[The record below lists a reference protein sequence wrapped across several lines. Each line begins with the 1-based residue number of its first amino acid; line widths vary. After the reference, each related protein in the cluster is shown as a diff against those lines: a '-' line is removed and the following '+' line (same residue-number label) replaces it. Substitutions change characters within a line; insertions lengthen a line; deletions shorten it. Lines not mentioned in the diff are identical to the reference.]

1 MPSASYYRRQA
12 ELLLSFAATTENPV
26 VSNRCRLLQ
35 KSTKVSLLCSEMAS
49 PGERR
54 YRKPLRSPSP
64 LVERHSS
71 EPL

>member
-1 MPSASYYRRQA
+1 MRVTTGVKPSCSYRLPQQQKIQWF
-12 ELLLSFAATTENPV
+12 LTAAAYW
-26 VSNRCRLLQ
+26 Q